1 MQGTWRSPPQ
11 RPHNE
16 AVSQASTPALPP
28 IVTPFRT
35 LEQAADAVLDLV
47 GADTPFACWTV
58 VKREGARWIPLAL
71 RDRHYGIRRGLPVAW
86 LDALCSEAANAPAA
100 LAVADSAVEP
110 RLSALRASS
119 GQAIA
124 ACLCHPL
131 HDGRGNLFG
140 AVCAVDPSAGGF
152 EPAAMLPRL
161 RAAAQVITTHLALE
175 EQIED
180 TRRRAERA
188 ELESRTDPM
197 TAVLNRRGWELAMQ
211 QEQARIARTGGSAAV
226 VLLDLDGLKTI
237 NDSMGHEAGD
247 AEIMRCARV
256 LSHQV
261 RALDVVGRLGGDEFA
276 MLLAG
281 IDRPLAGQ
289 VIERIRQALANAQV
303 RCTLTWSWAGVLGSL
318 DEALAEA
325 DMLLIEH
332 KKRRGRSAGV
342 PA

>member
-1 MQGTWRSPPQ
+1 
-11 RPHNE
+11 
-16 AVSQASTPALPP
+16 VSYASTPATPP

-35 LEQAADAVLDLV
+35 LEQAADAVLDLIGG
-47 GADTPFACWTV
+47 GAPFAMWAFA
-58 VKREGARWIPLAL
+58 KREGERWVPLAL
-71 RDRHYGIRRGLPVAW
+71 RDRHYGVRRGLPVAW
-86 LDALCSEAANAPAA
+86 LDALCARSTAGGAPMLLADALQPPTCDAAVGAW
-100 LAVADSAVEP
+100 
-110 RLSALRASS
+110 
-119 GQAIA
+119 
-124 ACLCHPL
+124 LCHPV

-140 AVCAVDPSAGGF
+140 AVCAVDPQPGRF
-152 EPAAMLPRL
+152 DPDDLLPRL
-161 RAAAQVITTHLALE
+161 RAAAQVITSHLALE

-237 NDSMGHEAGD
+237 NDSLGHEAGD
-247 AEIMRCARV
+247 AEILRCARV
-256 LSHQV
+256 LTHQV
-261 RALDVVGRLGGDEFA
+261 RTLDVVGRLGGDEFA

-281 IDRPLAGQ
+281 IDRQLAGQ
-289 VIERIRQALANAQV
+289 VIERIRQALINAQV

-332 KKRRGRSAGV
+332 KKRHGRSAGV